1 MAATKKTTTKKTTK
15 ADTKAAVAEAEVKTE
30 VAADTA
36 AVDVAAKK
44 TTTAAKK
51 TATTTTDAKKTTVT
65 KKTTTAAKKTAEA
78 VKKAVEPT
86 VEFFVEYNGVQET
99 YASIVENVKK
109 TYLENHGE
117 GDVTSVRIYL
127 KPTEN
132 AAYCVVNDEV
142 EFRMDVYF

>member
-15 ADTKAAVAEAEVKTE
+15 ADTRAAVAEAEVKTE

-36 AVDVAAKK
+36 AVDVAA
-44 TTTAAKK
+44 
-51 TATTTTDAKKTTVT
+51 

>member
-51 TATTTTDAKKTTVT
+51 TTVAKKT
-65 KKTTTAAKKTAEA
+65 TTTAAKKTAEA

>member
-15 ADTKAAVAEAEVKTE
+15 ADTRAAVAEAEVKTE

-51 TATTTTDAKKTTVT
+51 TTVAKKT
-65 KKTTTAAKKTAEA
+65 TTTAAKKTAEA

>member
-1 MAATKKTTTKKTTK
+1 MAATKKTTTKKITK

-36 AVDVAAKK
+36 AVDVAA
-44 TTTAAKK
+44 
-51 TATTTTDAKKTTVT
+51 